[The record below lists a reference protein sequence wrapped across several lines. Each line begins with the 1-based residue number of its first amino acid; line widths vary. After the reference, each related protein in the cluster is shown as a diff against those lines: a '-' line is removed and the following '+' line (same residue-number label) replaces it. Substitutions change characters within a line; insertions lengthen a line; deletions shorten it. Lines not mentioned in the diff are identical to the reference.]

1 MKTGDRGVIIEM
13 DLDQQRLK
21 ELVSEALRII
31 YEFIEGEYVYTKED
45 IMGQLERILSTNRV
59 SVPFV
64 LNIGS
69 KKIPDLELKVEP
81 RRKRLLCHTK
91 FRKKIAVVNQILRT
105 MK

>member
-1 MKTGDRGVIIEM
+1 MKMRDRGVIIEM
-13 DLDQQRLK
+13 DLDRQRLI

-31 YEFIEGEYVYTKED
+31 YEFIEGEYIFTKDEVL
-45 IMGQLERILSTNRV
+45 GQLNRILSTNRV

-64 LNIGS
+64 LNVGS

-81 RRKRLLCHTK
+81 RRKRLLCKTSFK
-91 FRKKIAVVNQILRT
+91 KKIAPVNQILRT

>member
-1 MKTGDRGVIIEM
+1 MKTRDRGVIIEM
-13 DLDQQRLK
+13 DLDRQRLI

-31 YEFIEGEYVYTKED
+31 YEFIEGEYIFTKDEVL
-45 IMGQLERILSTNRV
+45 GQLDRILSTNRV

-64 LNIGS
+64 LNVGS

-81 RRKRLLCHTK
+81 RRKRLLCKTSFK
-91 FRKKIAVVNQILRT
+91 KKIAPVNQILRT

>member
-1 MKTGDRGVIIEM
+1 MNTSDRGVIIEI
-13 DLDQQRLK
+13 DLDHQRIK

-31 YEFIEGEYVYTKED
+31 YEFIDGEYIYTRED
-45 IMGQLERILSTNRV
+45 ILGKLDRLLSINRI

-64 LNIGS
+64 LSVGS

-81 RRKRLLCHTK
+81 RRKRLICKTR
-91 FRKKIAVVNQILRT
+91 FRKKIAAVNQILRT